1 MTEDRDERPAHDRAY
16 ERALTMLAARGYAT
30 AELRRRLVRS
40 GFAATDV
47 EAVVGRLTA
56 AGLLDDAAYAR
67 QLTRSK
73 LLDGGAASRRVRREL
88 AARGVGHPVADA
100 AIAEVMA
107 DEDVDESHLAEQLAC
122 RRAIALARFDRATQR
137 RRLYA
142 YLARRGYDADDIRRA
157 VKVALG
163 D

>member
-1 MTEDRDERPAHDRAY
+1 MTEQPEHQRAY
-16 ERALTMLAARGYAT
+16 DRALTLLAARGYAT
-30 AELRRRLVRS
+30 AELRRRLTRS
-40 GFAATDV
+40 GFAAADI
-47 EAVVGRLTA
+47 EGVVGRLTA

-88 AARGVGHPVADA
+88 AARGVGRPVADA
-100 AIAEVMA
+100 AITEVMA
-107 DEDVDESHLAEQLAC
+107 DEEVDESHMAEQLAC
-122 RRAIALARFDRATQR
+122 RRAITLVRFDRATQR

>member
-1 MTEDRDERPAHDRAY
+1 MTEQPEHQRAY
-16 ERALTMLAARGYAT
+16 DRALTLLAARGYAT
-30 AELRRRLVRS
+30 ADLRRRLTRS
-40 GFAATDV
+40 GFAAADI

-88 AARGVGHPVADA
+88 AARGVGRPVADA

-107 DEDVDESHLAEQLAC
+107 DEAVDESHMAEQLAC
-122 RRAIALARFDRATQR
+122 RRAITLARFDRATQR

-157 VKVALG
+157 VKAALG

>member
-1 MTEDRDERPAHDRAY
+1 MTEDRDDRPTRDQAY

-30 AELRRRLVRS
+30 AELRRRLVRH
-40 GFAATDV
+40 GFSAADV
-47 EAVVGRLTA
+47 DAVVDRLTA
-56 AGLLDDAAYAR
+56 AGLLDDAMYAR

-73 LLDGGAASRRVRREL
+73 LLDGGAASRRVQREL
-88 AARGVGHPVADA
+88 AARGVGRGVAEA

-107 DEDVDESHLAEQLAC
+107 DEAVDESHLAEQIAC
-122 RRAIALARFDRATQR
+122 RRATALARFDRPTQR

-142 YLARRGYDADDIRRA
+142 YLARRGYGTDDIRRA

>member
-1 MTEDRDERPAHDRAY
+1 MTEDRNERPAHDQAY
-16 ERALTMLAARGYAT
+16 ERALAMLAARGYAT
-30 AELRRRLVRS
+30 ADLRRRLARH
-40 GFAATDV
+40 GFSTGDV
-47 EAVVGRLTA
+47 DAVVSRLTA
-56 AGLLDDAAYAR
+56 AGLLDDAMYAR

-73 LLDGGAASRRVRREL
+73 LLDGAASRRVRQEL
-88 AARGVGHPVADA
+88 AVRGVGRGIAEA

-107 DEDVDESHLAEQLAC
+107 DEAVDESHLAEQVAC
-122 RRAIALARFDRATQR
+122 RRAIALARFDRPTRR

-142 YLARRGYDADDIRRA
+142 YLVRRGYNADDIRHA

>member
-1 MTEDRDERPAHDRAY
+1 MTNDRDERPPHDRAY
-16 ERALTMLAARGYAT
+16 DRALTMLAARGYAT
-30 AELRRRLVRS
+30 TELRRRLARH
-40 GFAATDV
+40 GFPADDV
-47 EAVVGRLTA
+47 DAVVRRLTA
-56 AGLLDDAAYAR
+56 AGLLDDAMYAR

-73 LLDGGAASRRVRREL
+73 LLEGGAASRRVQREL
-88 AARGVGHPVADA
+88 AARGVGRGVADA

-107 DEDVDESHLAEQLAC
+107 DEAVDESRLAEQIAC
-122 RRAIALARFDRATQR
+122 RRAIALARFDRPTQR

-142 YLARRGYDADDIRRA
+142 YLARRGYSADDIRRA

>member
-1 MTEDRDERPAHDRAY
+1 
-16 ERALTMLAARGYAT
+16 MLAARGFAT
-30 AELRRRLVRS
+30 AELRRRLVRG
-40 GFAATDV
+40 GFAATDI
-47 EAVVGRLTA
+47 EAVVVRLTA

-88 AARGVGHPVADA
+88 AVRGVGRPVADA

-107 DEDVDESHLAEQLAC
+107 GENLDETHLAEQLAC
-122 RRAIALARFDRATQR
+122 RRAIALARFDRTTQR

-157 VKVALG
+157 IKVALG

>member
-1 MTEDRDERPAHDRAY
+1 MADQPDPGRTYAQAY
-16 ERALTMLAARGYAT
+16 ERALTMLAARSYAT
-30 AELRRRLVRS
+30 VELRRRLARK
-40 GFAATDV
+40 GYAASDV
-47 EAVVGRLTA
+47 DAVVDRLTT
-56 AGLLDDAAYAR
+56 AGLLDDAVYAR

-88 AARGVGHPVADA
+88 AARGVGGGVADA

-107 DEDVDESHLAEQLAC
+107 DEAVDESQMAEQVA
-122 RRAIALARFDRATQR
+122 RKRAISLARCDRPTQR

-142 YLARRGYDADDIRRA
+142 YLARRGYSADDIRRA
-157 VKVALG
+157 VQAALK